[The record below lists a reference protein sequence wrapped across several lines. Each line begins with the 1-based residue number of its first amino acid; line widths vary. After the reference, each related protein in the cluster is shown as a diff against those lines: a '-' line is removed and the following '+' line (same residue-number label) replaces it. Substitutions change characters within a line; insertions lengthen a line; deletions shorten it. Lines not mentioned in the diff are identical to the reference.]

1 MRKFYN
7 IIILFSVLLLNTVAI
22 AKSTFDTAKGSK
34 NEQKINTS
42 TICFERVVA
51 PSATIKGTTT
61 VCQNATTNPE
71 ITFTGSGGTA
81 PYTFTYKINA
91 GVDVTVTSTGNSI
104 TVVQPTNAAG
114 VFNYTL
120 VSVKD
125 KTNTTQ
131 TVSGTATI
139 TISAPP
145 VVDFTFT
152 NNNACS
158 GTPMLFTTAVTG
170 TGPYTYSWDFGDSE
184 TSTQQNP
191 SHTFVATGCG
201 TSSFSVKLTVSGNGC
216 TVSRTKTISVK
227 QKPDINFED
236 VNATG
241 ASNQFNNCKNA
252 SFNSKYSITVGNLS
266 SSNCVNSYSVNWG
279 DGSPIESNIV
289 FPISHDYIK
298 LGAYNMV
305 ITALGNNGCINTRS
319 YIIKNISN
327 PLGGLNSPGSTQDLC
342 APTDN
347 LQFSISNWG
356 TNSLDTT
363 YSIDYGDG
371 SPILTLTQNQ
381 LVSSSFYN
389 LVNPSNSDKYPIPHI
404 YTISSCP
411 ANSFEVKLN
420 VTNACGT
427 TPFTLGNIS
436 ILTKPKVDFIA
447 PTSACVN
454 SNVTFTN
461 KTIPGSDSGCAGT
474 TRYTWNF
481 GDPSSGT
488 ANIINTGFVNTIPNA
503 SHLFSN
509 TGTYTITLTAQNSC
523 GTSSITRE
531 ICIEP
536 ALSTPTISL
545 TPSNTS
551 NCIPLTVNA
560 STPNVISNCT
570 TPIDYLWTVTHTNL
584 DCDVLASDPTYLNS
598 TTSASQNPVFNFTSP
613 GNYEIR
619 LKMTNS
625 CGEVQSSIQKITV
638 RKPPKVTVAPIANLC
653 GGSTGTT
660 SINPTATIQNCGF
673 TNAEL
678 VYNWSFSGGT
688 PATSNAVAP
697 QVTYT
702 TGGSKTVSLFVS
714 VVGGCANSVT
724 STETFGIGIAPTLG
738 ALSPTTQSICSGSS
752 TVALPLTAQTGTTFS
767 WDATTIPP
775 DVTVTPSSGNTNSIP
790 ALTITNASNTSK
802 TVTLTI
808 TSTLNGCPSTNT
820 YDIVV
825 NPGPTLTQ
833 PIGSTICSGG
843 TISPLLVTVTPIP
856 AAGTATYKW
865 YSNTTGDTVV
875 ATSTLVNTS
884 TTDGSFTPPATVG
897 TIYYFCE
904 ITFSSSGS
912 CPSILSNAVAIT
924 VNPGATINPQPIQ
937 TQNICIGATIAT
949 PLFSVYSGGTGT
961 ATYQWFKNTTAS
973 NIGGTLITGAT
984 TSSYTPPVFNAPEIA
999 YYYVTITFSGNGC
1012 GPISS
1017 NPAEIKVFADPVI
1030 NSILPATQSLCSGV
1044 TPTNLSVTATGEPTL
1059 GNLSYQWF
1067 SNTTNSNTGGNLIFG
1082 ETNPTYIPPTNNTGR
1097 LYYYS
1102 VVSQN
1107 GLGCE
1112 TTSNTVSVT
1121 VNLAATISQQPQSS
1135 ILCLGETPTLLEV
1148 AFINGVGIPQ
1158 YQWYS
1163 NSTNTITGS
1172 QLIPS
1177 ATSPTFAPPDSTVG
1191 TVFYYCKITLPT
1203 GGCSELNSDF
1213 AEVTINQN
1221 PVITNKTAIICSGNA
1236 FTISPI
1242 NAGSEIVP
1250 IGTTYTWSNPV
1261 ISPSGAITGASNQN
1275 VAQTEISQILVNATT
1290 NPATVTYTVTPI
1302 VGVCGGTPFS
1312 VTVTVNPA
1320 ISNPITVTNSRCFG
1334 KNNGAIQTNITGGI
1348 PFSTGTP
1355 YQISW
1360 TGPNSFTATD
1370 TVISNLEPGVYNLV
1384 VTDAGGCPFSDSYT
1398 ITEPDDIIITTDV
1411 EKDVTCFNDADGKI
1425 EITVAGGTL
1434 NYTYSWTKDGN
1445 PFSVIEDI
1453 ANLSPGAYSVAVSDA
1468 NTCGPTTATFTITEP
1483 PILAVNLIG
1492 KTDVLCF
1499 GDSTGTITINATG
1512 GTPTEVSTGIFDY
1525 KYDWTS
1531 PNGYSSSNKNLNGI
1545 AAGTYDLVVTDNSGC
1560 TKSLSVLIT
1569 QSSEIVINATTTTIK
1584 CYGDN
1589 NATIAVVLS
1598 GGNPPYEVSWSNFAK
1613 GLFLDNLSGGD
1624 YEITVKDSKECI
1636 QKRTINIPEPI
1647 VFKIDPIV
1655 NNISC
1660 FGAKDG
1666 SIKLNF
1672 VGGLAPISFA
1682 WADNAT
1688 AGTDR
1693 NNLGPGTYTVNISD
1707 GKPCFI
1713 TQTFII
1719 LEPQELVV
1727 TTNIKN
1733 AFNCDD
1739 ANSGSIN
1746 LLVAGGSTP
1755 FSYSWSN
1762 GATTEDLI
1770 NIPAGN
1776 YLVKVTDT
1784 NGCSK
1789 TAQNV
1794 INRQPPIVI
1803 AVNTKT
1809 VANCDA
1815 RTVKQSFIA
1824 AVSGGIPPYKLVWS
1838 NGTVSGANNEIMETT
1853 TNGTVQLTVTDS
1865 FGCNAIYTFTVD
1877 TPELGSADFT
1887 TESYG
1892 YSNYGIYSVNDPI
1905 QFTTTATGDYES
1917 VIWNFGDGTFSSV
1930 LNPIHTYIN
1939 PKDYV
1944 VTQTVTYPFGCVYE
1958 QKITLTI
1965 EKGYLLVVPTA
1976 FTPNNDRINDTYRP
1990 VTKRLKNVR
1999 LDVYDTW
2006 GSLIYSETGDVLRGW
2021 DATIKGK
2028 NAENGNYNCKVSAET
2043 FYGTIINEARTFV
2056 LIK

>member
-22 AKSTFDTAKGSK
+22 AKSTFDAKYGCNK
-34 NEQKINTS
+34 EQNSVGFRK
-42 TICFERVVA
+42 VVA

-61 VCQNATTNPE
+61 VCLNATTNPE

-81 PYTFTYKINA
+81 PYTFVYKINGGA
-91 GVDVTVTSTGNSI
+91 DVIVTTTNTSNTVTVDQ
-104 TVVQPTNAAG
+104 VTNAAG
-114 VFNYTL
+114 VYKYTL

-125 KTNTTQ
+125 KTSVPQ
-131 TVSGTATI
+131 TVSGSATV
-139 TISAPP
+139 TVSAPP

-152 NNNACS
+152 NTNTCS
-158 GTPMLFTTAVTG
+158 GTPIQFTTAVTG
-170 TGPYTYSWDFGDSE
+170 TGPYTYSWDFGDSG
-184 TSTQQNP
+184 TSSQQNP

-201 TSSFSVKLTVSGNGC
+201 ISTFTVKLTVSGNGC
-216 TVSRTKTISVK
+216 SVSKTKTISVK
-227 QKPDINFED
+227 QKPDINFDD
-236 VNATG
+236 VTNPFDP
-241 ASNQFNNCKNA
+241 FNNCSNA
-252 SFNSKYSITVGNLS
+252 TSDPVYKITVGNS
-266 SSNCVNSYSVNWG
+266 SASSCITSFSINWG
-279 DGSPIESNIV
+279 DGSAVASNV
-289 FPISHDYIK
+289 TFPLTHTYSLI
-298 LGAYNMV
+298 GAYNMV
-305 ITALGNNGCINTRS
+305 ITALGNNGCSATKN
-319 YIIKNISN
+319 YIIKNVSN
-327 PLGGLNSPGSTQDLC
+327 PSGGLTSPGSTQNLC
-342 APTDN
+342 APTSD
-347 LQFSISNWG
+347 LQFAISNWG

-363 YSIDYGDG
+363 YAIDYGDG
-371 SPILTLTQNQ
+371 SPVITLTQNQ
-381 LVSSSFYN
+381 LVSSTFYN
-389 LVNPSNSDKYPIPHI
+389 SSNPSISLSYPIPHI
-404 YTISSCP
+404 YNTTSCP
-411 ANSFEVKLN
+411 TGSFTATLT
-420 VTNACGT
+420 VTNACSS
-427 TPFTLGNIS
+427 TPFTTSNIS
-436 ILTKPKVDFIA
+436 ILTKPKPDFTYPIE
-447 PTSACVN
+447 ACVN
-454 SNVTFTN
+454 ASVLFTN
-461 KTIPGSDSGCAGT
+461 TTASG
-474 TRYTWNF
+474 F
-481 GDPSSGT
+481 GQ
-488 ANIINTGFVNTIPNA
+488 NC
-503 SHLFSN
+503 
-509 TGTYTITLTAQNSC
+509 AQNSIYTWDFGDGSPIITTPLSPPQNINHTYSKIGTYQVTLTTQNFC
-523 GTSSITRE
+523 GKSSKTQE

-536 ALSTPTISL
+536 ALVPLFTLSTNFGCVPLTVTTNNTTDTSKSCSTPT
-545 TPSNTS
+545 
-551 NCIPLTVNA
+551 
-560 STPNVISNCT
+560 
-570 TPIDYLWTVTHTNL
+570 YLWTVTHTNL

-598 TTSASQNPVFNFTSP
+598 TTSASQNPEFNFTTP
-613 GNYEIR
+613 GEYEIR
-619 LKMTNS
+619 LKLTNS

-638 RKPPKVTVAPIANLC
+638 KKPPKVTVAPIANLC

-660 SINPTATIQNCGF
+660 IINPTATIQNCGF

-724 STETFGIGIAPTLG
+724 STETFGIGTAPTLG
-738 ALSPTTQSICSGSS
+738 ALSPVTQTICSGSS
-752 TVALPLTAQTGTTFS
+752 TVALPMTAQTGTTFS
-767 WDATTIPP
+767 WDATTIPS
-775 DVTVTPSSGNTNSIP
+775 DVTVTPSSGNANSIP
-790 ALTITNASNTSK
+790 ALTITNTSTTSK
-802 TVTLTI
+802 MVTLTI

-843 TISPLLVTVTPIP
+843 TIIPLSVTVTPTP

-865 YSNTTGDTVV
+865 YSNTTGDTTI

-884 TTDGSFTPPATVG
+884 TVDGNYTPPATVG

-912 CPSILSNAVAIT
+912 CPNIKSNAVAIT

-937 TQNICIGATIAT
+937 NQNICVGATIAT
-949 PLFSVYSGGTGT
+949 PLFSDYTGGTGT
-961 ATYQWFKNTTAS
+961 TSYKWYKNTTDS
-973 NIGGTLITGAT
+973 TIGGIEINGAT
-984 TSSYTPPVFNAPEIA
+984 TSSYTPPVFNTPEIA
-999 YYYVTITFSGNGC
+999 YYYVTITFTGNGC

-1017 NPAEIKVFADPVI
+1017 DPAEIKVFADPVI

-1067 SNTTNSNTGGNLIFG
+1067 SNTTNVNSGGSSIFG
-1082 ETNPTYIPPTNNTGR
+1082 ETNATFTPPTTNEGT
-1097 LYYYS
+1097 LYYYC
-1102 VVSQN
+1102 VVSQT

-1121 VNLAATISQQPQSS
+1121 VNLAATITQQPQSS
-1135 ILCLGETPTLLEV
+1135 ILCLGDTPTLLEV
-1148 AFINGVGIPQ
+1148 AFINGVGTPQ

-1163 NSTNTITGS
+1163 NSTNTIAGS
-1172 QLIPS
+1172 QSIPS

-1221 PVITNKTAIICSGNA
+1221 PVITNKTAIICSGNS
-1236 FTISPI
+1236 FTTVPL
-1242 NAGSEIVP
+1242 NTGSEIVP
-1250 IGTTYTWSNPV
+1250 IGTTYTWSNPT
-1261 ISPSGAITGASNQN
+1261 INPSGSITGASDQN
-1275 VAQTEISQILVNATT
+1275 VAQTEISQTLVNATT

-1312 VTVTVNPA
+1312 VTITVNPA
-1320 ISNPITVTNSRCFG
+1320 ISNPITITNSRCFG

-1348 PFSTGTP
+1348 PFSSGTP

-1370 TVISNLEPGVYNLV
+1370 AVISNLAPGIYNLV
-1384 VTDAGGCPFSDSYT
+1384 VTDAGGCPFSDTYT

-1468 NTCGPTTATFTITEP
+1468 NTCGPTSATFTITEP
-1483 PILAVNLIG
+1483 PILAVNLIS

-1499 GDSTGTITINATG
+1499 GDSTGTITINTTG
-1512 GTPTEVSTGIFDY
+1512 GTPNEVTTGIFDY
-1525 KYDWTS
+1525 KYDWTGT
-1531 PNGYSSSNKNLNGI
+1531 NGYTSSNQNLSGI

-1636 QKRTINIPEPI
+1636 KKLTINIPEPI

-1719 LEPQELVV
+1719 LEPQELVL

-1789 TAQNV
+1789 TEQNI
-1794 INRQPPIVI
+1794 INRQPPIAI

-1809 VANCDA
+1809 VADCDA
-1815 RTVKQSFIA
+1815 RAVKQSFIA

-1838 NGTVSGANNEIMETT
+1838 TGTVSGANNEIMETT

-1865 FGCNAIYTFTVD
+1865 FGCNANYTFTVD
-1877 TPELGSADFT
+1877 TPELGTVSFNT
-1887 TESYG
+1887 SSYAFSTFG
-1892 YSNYGIYSVNDPI
+1892 FYSVVDPI
-1905 QFTTTATGDYES
+1905 QFTSMATGDYKT
-1917 VIWNFGDGTFSSV
+1917 IAWNFGDGTASTEE
-1930 LNPIHTYIN
+1930 NPTHVYAKTGNYI
-1939 PKDYV
+1939 
-1944 VTQTVTYPFGCVYE
+1944 VTETVTYPFGCVYVH
-1958 QKITLTI
+1958 TI
-1965 EKGYLLVVPTA
+1965 SLLVEKGYVLEVPQA
-1976 FTPNNDRINDTYRP
+1976 FTPNNDTLNDTMRP
-1990 VTKRLKNVR
+1990 VFRGLKKVR
-1999 LDVYDTW
+1999 IDMYDTW
-2006 GSLIYSETGDVLRGW
+2006 GSLVYSEEGETLKGW
-2021 DATIKGK
+2021 DGK
-2028 NAENGNYNCKVSAET
+2028 INGVQAENGNYFCKVQSET
-2043 FYGTIINEARTFV
+2043 FYNLSLESVQPFT